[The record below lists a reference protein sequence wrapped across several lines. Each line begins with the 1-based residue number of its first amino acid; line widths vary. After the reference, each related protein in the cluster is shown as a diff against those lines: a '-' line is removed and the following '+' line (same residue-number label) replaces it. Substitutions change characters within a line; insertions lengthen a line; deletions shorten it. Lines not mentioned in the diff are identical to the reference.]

1 MTVAA
6 VFVMLIKLIF
16 RSRLTAGMHCAAWW
30 ILFIQLIFCIGNVSI
45 PARTSIYNIVPDA
58 GAVLSQTENVQTAA
72 IDIRGIAVWI
82 YVAGAVAMALWFTLI
97 FLSFRKKI
105 SHFESVDDPATLDV
119 LNGAKMKL
127 GVRANII
134 LRRGELAQMTGNIV
148 ILPDGYSYDEQRH
161 ILLHELCHYKNK
173 DNLKLWAAMCML
185 CLNWFNPVIWYAFSI
200 YRNDIEMYCDENVMK
215 VSDSKKEYARILIKT
230 AAARTRFVPGAT
242 AVSGG
247 KREMKKRVRNI
258 ATWRKKKRVWV
269 IVAAVLCASSCCIC
283 LTDAV
288 SVAVENTAE
297 IVKAPEPDKLIPQ
310 TAAPAQETEADEETE
325 PVQPTAYAAEE
336 TKPPERTAQRS
347 TPEPKAAAESQG
359 GYEDTYEQQ
368 YEEPVYEEP
377 EQTAD
382 TAPQEDEPE
391 VYPDLG
397 TPESVSANGNKETY
411 SLEDGRTA
419 VLHYDGD
426 TLETG
431 YIISG
436 DSVDENEE

>member
-6 VFVMLIKLIF
+6 VFVMLIKLLF
-16 RSRLTAGMHCAAWW
+16 RSRLTAGMHCAAWI
-30 ILFIQLIFCIGNVSI
+30 ILFIQQIFCIGNVSI
-45 PARTSIYNIVPDA
+45 PARTSIYNIVPET
-58 GAVLSQTENVQTAA
+58 GAALSGSVQTAET
-72 IDIRGIAVWI
+72 DIRNVVVLVYIL
-82 YVAGAVAMALWFTLI
+82 GAVIMALWFAAVFI
-97 FLSFRKKI
+97 RFRKKV
-105 SHFESVDDPATLDV
+105 SGFERINDPAILDV
-119 LNGAKMKL
+119 LEAAKLKL
-127 GVRANII
+127 GISVNIT
-134 LRRGELAQMTGNIV
+134 LRRGELAQLTKNTV
-148 ILPDGYSYDEQRH
+148 ILPDGYSCDEQFH
-161 ILLHELCHYKNK
+161 IMLHELCHYKNK
-173 DNLKLWAAMCML
+173 DNLKLWAAMCLL
-185 CLNWFNPVIWYAFSI
+185 CLNWFNPVIWLAFSV
-200 YRNDIEMYCDENVMK
+200 YRNDVEMYCDENVMR
-215 VSDSKKEYARILIKT
+215 VIESKREYAKILIKT
-230 AAARTRFVPGAT
+230 AAARSRFVPGAT

-258 ATWRKKKRVWV
+258 AAWRKKKRVWV
-269 IVAAVLCASSCCIC
+269 IVAAALCASSCCIC

-310 TAAPAQETEADEETE
+310 TAAPAQETEAAEETE
-325 PVQPTAYAAEE
+325 PVQPTAYVAEE

-347 TPEPKAAAESQG
+347 TPEPKAAAEPQG

-368 YEEPVYEEP
+368 YEESVYEEP

>member
-6 VFVMLIKLIF
+6 VFVMLIKLLF
-16 RSRLTAGMHCAAWW
+16 RSRLTAGMHCAAWI
-30 ILFIQLIFCIGNVSI
+30 ILFIQQIFCIGNVSI
-45 PARTSIYNIVPDA
+45 PARTSIYNIVPET
-58 GAVLSQTENVQTAA
+58 GAALSGSVQTAET
-72 IDIRGIAVWI
+72 DIRNVVVLVYIL
-82 YVAGAVAMALWFTLI
+82 GAVIMALWFTAVFI
-97 FLSFRKKI
+97 RFRKKV
-105 SHFESVDDPATLDV
+105 SGFERINDPAILDV
-119 LNGAKMKL
+119 LEAAKLKL
-127 GVRANII
+127 GISVNIT
-134 LRRGELAQMTGNIV
+134 LRRGELAQLTKNTV
-148 ILPDGYSYDEQRH
+148 ILPDGYSCDEQFH
-161 ILLHELCHYKNK
+161 IMLHELCHYKNK
-173 DNLKLWAAMCML
+173 DNLKLWAAMCLL
-185 CLNWFNPVIWYAFSI
+185 CLNWFNPVIWLAFSV
-200 YRNDIEMYCDENVMK
+200 YRNDVEMYCDENVMR
-215 VSDSKKEYARILIKT
+215 VIESKREYAKILIKT
-230 AAARTRFVPGAT
+230 AAARSRFVPGAT

-258 ATWRKKKRVWV
+258 AAWRKKKRVWV
-269 IVAAVLCASSCCIC
+269 IAAAALCASSCCIC

-310 TAAPAQETEADEETE
+310 TAAPAQETEAAEETE
-325 PVQPTAYAAEE
+325 PVQPTAYVAEE

-347 TPEPKAAAESQG
+347 TPEPKAAAEPQG

-368 YEEPVYEEP
+368 YEESVYEEP

>member
-6 VFVMLIKLIF
+6 VFVMLIKLLF
-16 RSRLTAGMHCAAWW
+16 RSRLTAGMHCAAWI
-30 ILFIQLIFCIGNVSI
+30 ILFIQQIFCIGNVSI
-45 PARTSIYNIVPDA
+45 PARTSIYNIVPET
-58 GAVLSQTENVQTAA
+58 GAALSGSVQTAET
-72 IDIRGIAVWI
+72 DIRNVVVLVYIL
-82 YVAGAVAMALWFTLI
+82 GAVIMALWFTAVFI
-97 FLSFRKKI
+97 RFRKKV
-105 SHFESVDDPATLDV
+105 SGFERINDPAILDV
-119 LNGAKMKL
+119 LEAAKLKL
-127 GVRANII
+127 GISVNIT
-134 LRRGELAQMTGNIV
+134 LRRGELAQLTKNTV
-148 ILPDGYSYDEQRH
+148 ILPDGYSCDEQFH
-161 ILLHELCHYKNK
+161 IMLHELCHYKNK
-173 DNLKLWAAMCML
+173 DNLKLWAAMCLL
-185 CLNWFNPVIWYAFSI
+185 CLNWFNPVIWLAFSV
-200 YRNDIEMYCDENVMK
+200 YRNDVEMYCDENVMR
-215 VSDSKKEYARILIKT
+215 VIESKREYAKILIKT
-230 AAARTRFVPGAT
+230 AAARSRFVPGAT

-258 ATWRKKKRVWV
+258 AAWRKKKRVWV
-269 IVAAVLCASSCCIC
+269 IAAAALCASSCCIC

-310 TAAPAQETEADEETE
+310 TAAPAQETEAAEETE
-325 PVQPTAYAAEE
+325 PVQPTAYVAEE

-347 TPEPKAAAESQG
+347 TPEPKAAAEPQG

-368 YEEPVYEEP
+368 YEESVYEEP

-436 DSVDENEE
+436 DSVDGNEE

>member
-6 VFVMLIKLIF
+6 VFVMLIKLLF
-16 RSRLTAGMHCAAWW
+16 RSRLTAGMHCAAWI
-30 ILFIQLIFCIGNVSI
+30 ILFIQQIFCIGNVSI
-45 PARTSIYNIVPDA
+45 PARTSIYNIVPET
-58 GAVLSQTENVQTAA
+58 GAALSGSVQTAET
-72 IDIRGIAVWI
+72 DIRNVVVLVYIL
-82 YVAGAVAMALWFTLI
+82 GAVIMALWFTAVFI
-97 FLSFRKKI
+97 RFRKKV
-105 SHFESVDDPATLDV
+105 SGFERINDPAILDV
-119 LNGAKMKL
+119 LEAAKLKL
-127 GVRANII
+127 GISVNIT
-134 LRRGELAQMTGNIV
+134 LRRGELAQLTKNTV
-148 ILPDGYSYDEQRH
+148 ILPDGYSCDEQFH
-161 ILLHELCHYKNK
+161 IMLHELCHYKNK
-173 DNLKLWAAMCML
+173 DNLKLWAAMCLL
-185 CLNWFNPVIWYAFSI
+185 CLNWFNPVIWLAFSV
-200 YRNDIEMYCDENVMK
+200 YRNDVEMYCDENVMR
-215 VSDSKKEYARILIKT
+215 VIESKREYAKILIKT
-230 AAARTRFVPGAT
+230 AAARSRFVPGAT

-258 ATWRKKKRVWV
+258 AAWRKKKRVWV
-269 IVAAVLCASSCCIC
+269 IAAAALCASSCCIC

-310 TAAPAQETEADEETE
+310 TAAPAQETEAAEETE
-325 PVQPTAYAAEE
+325 PVQPTAFVAEE

-347 TPEPKAAAESQG
+347 TPEPKAAAEPQG

-368 YEEPVYEEP
+368 YEESVYEEP

-436 DSVDENEE
+436 DSVDENQE

>member
-6 VFVMLIKLIF
+6 VFVMLIKLLF
-16 RSRLTAGMHCAAWW
+16 RSRLTAGMHCAAWI
-30 ILFIQLIFCIGNVSI
+30 ILFIQQIFCIGNVSI
-45 PARTSIYNIVPDA
+45 PARTSIYNIVPET
-58 GAVLSQTENVQTAA
+58 GAALSGSVQTAET
-72 IDIRGIAVWI
+72 DIRNVVVLVYIL
-82 YVAGAVAMALWFTLI
+82 GAVIMALWFAAVFI
-97 FLSFRKKI
+97 RFRKKV
-105 SHFESVDDPATLDV
+105 SGFERINDPAILDV
-119 LNGAKMKL
+119 LEAAKLKL
-127 GVRANII
+127 GISVNIT
-134 LRRGELAQMTGNIV
+134 LRRGELAQLTKNTV
-148 ILPDGYSYDEQRH
+148 ILPDGYSCDEQFH
-161 ILLHELCHYKNK
+161 IMLHELCHYKNK
-173 DNLKLWAAMCML
+173 DNLKLWAAMCLL
-185 CLNWFNPVIWYAFSI
+185 CLNWFNPVIWLAFSV
-200 YRNDIEMYCDENVMK
+200 YRNDVEMYCDENVMR
-215 VSDSKKEYARILIKT
+215 VIESKREYAKILIKT
-230 AAARTRFVPGAT
+230 AAARSRFVPGAT

-258 ATWRKKKRVWV
+258 AAWRKKKRVWV
-269 IVAAVLCASSCCIC
+269 IAAAALCASSCCIC

-310 TAAPAQETEADEETE
+310 TAAPAQETEAAEETE
-325 PVQPTAYAAEE
+325 PVQPTAYVAEE

-347 TPEPKAAAESQG
+347 TPEPKAAAEPQG

-368 YEEPVYEEP
+368 YEESVYEEP

>member
-1 MTVAA
+1 
-6 VFVMLIKLIF
+6 MLIKLLF
-16 RSRLTAGMHCAAWW
+16 RSRLTAGMHCAAWI
-30 ILFIQLIFCIGNVSI
+30 ILFIQQIFCIGNVSI
-45 PARTSIYNIVPDA
+45 PARTSIYNIVPET
-58 GAVLSQTENVQTAA
+58 GAALSGSVQTAET
-72 IDIRGIAVWI
+72 DIRNVVVLVYIL
-82 YVAGAVAMALWFTLI
+82 GAVIMALWFAAVFI
-97 FLSFRKKI
+97 RFRKKV
-105 SHFESVDDPATLDV
+105 SGFERINDPAILDV
-119 LNGAKMKL
+119 LEAAKLKL
-127 GVRANII
+127 GISVNIT
-134 LRRGELAQMTGNIV
+134 LRRGELAQLTKNTV
-148 ILPDGYSYDEQRH
+148 ILPDGYSCDEQFH
-161 ILLHELCHYKNK
+161 IMLHELCHYKNK
-173 DNLKLWAAMCML
+173 DNLKLWAAMCLL
-185 CLNWFNPVIWYAFSI
+185 CLNWFNPVIWLAFSV
-200 YRNDIEMYCDENVMK
+200 YRNDVEMYCDENVMR
-215 VSDSKKEYARILIKT
+215 VIESKREYAKILIKT
-230 AAARTRFVPGAT
+230 AAARSRFVPGAT

-258 ATWRKKKRVWV
+258 AAWRKKKRVWV
-269 IVAAVLCASSCCIC
+269 IAAAALCASSCCIC

-310 TAAPAQETEADEETE
+310 TAAPAQETEAAEETE
-325 PVQPTAYAAEE
+325 PVQPTAYVAEE

-347 TPEPKAAAESQG
+347 TPEPKAAAEPQG

-368 YEEPVYEEP
+368 YEESVYEEP